1 MRRRH
6 FLNTVVTAGA
16 ASALAT
22 RHGPAADDDPSSI
35 RPITDSNVSLFHW
48 PGRRL
53 PLDDTDALLEKMRSL
68 GIARAWA
75 GSFEGLLHRDL
86 AAVNRRLA
94 DACAPHPELVPIGSV
109 NPGLPGWEDDLKRCD
124 GEHGMPGIRLHP
136 NYHGYSLDDPRFD
149 RLLELAAEA
158 GLLVQ
163 LAALLEDPRTQS
175 TLLQVPDVD
184 LAPLPATLTRL
195 PGARVQLLNWR
206 PRGDLLEK
214 LAEIP
219 GLTFDIA
226 RVEATDG
233 VAALLKAVP
242 RDRVLFGTHA
252 PFLIPE
258 ASLIRVHESALDG
271 ETLTA
276 VLGENAA
283 RILEGRK
290 P

>member
-1 MRRRH
+1 MKRRA
-6 FLNTVVTAGA
+6 LLETALAAGA
-16 ASALAT
+16 ASVIAP
-22 RHGPAADDDPSSI
+22 RPGGIADEAPGLRIVDTNI
-35 RPITDSNVSLFHW
+35 SLFDW
-48 PGRRL
+48 PFRRL

-109 NPGLPGWEDDLKRCD
+109 NPGLPGWEDDLKRCA

-136 NYHGYSLDDPRFD
+136 NYHGYSLDDPRFA
-149 RLLELAAEA
+149 RLLEFAAEA

-283 RILEGRK
+283 RILEGRQ